1 MRAFSFRF
9 LLSSSSQ
16 CSTWALRT
24 ADRFASGTE
33 SVVLDYGELQAE
45 LAKCCMETGSWCRI
59 TCHNGQLKKDDS
71 EQHRVVMSSVAEE
84 ACPARRTW
92 EPEDNAPF
100 HIDAYQPWRWEPC
113 FILFVNGR
121 EGGAHGAGGVTSEFY
136 LTKRKKFTRSAAV
149 NDHAEEC
156 KWSPDKTGHRSSDK
170 AIT

>member
-1 MRAFSFRF
+1 MGVEDGRPLRQRHRVCGPGLRESIA
-9 LLSSSSQ
+9 LSMSRQ
-16 CSTWALRT
+16 I
-24 ADRFASGTE
+24 
-33 SVVLDYGELQAE
+33 AE
-45 LAKCCMETGSWCRI
+45 KPRSCPRLFP
-59 TCHNGQLKKDDS
+59 GQLKKDDS
-71 EQHRVVMSSVAEE
+71 EQYLFVMSSIAEE

-121 EGGAHGAGGVTSEFY
+121 EGGAHGAGSVTSEFY
-136 LTKRKKFTRSAAV
+136 LTRRKKFTRSVAV

-156 KWSPDKTGHRSSDK
+156 KWSLDKTGHHSSDK